1 MVKTMNRLLLALLA
15 PPLAVCRYGCAGC
28 CAAPIAVVWIAGII
42 AIIYGFM
49 GGPTQ
54 LEGISF
60 GTLGLG
66 VGMWLLSVIWATT
79 VIRGVAADN
88 ADPKCATNRST
99 VCRMVSSKDDDHD
112 PMSDI
117 KNLTN

>member
-1 MVKTMNRLLLALLA
+1 MKRFVLASIV

-28 CAAPIAVVWIAGII
+28 CAAPIAVVWLAGII

-49 GGPTQ
+49 GGPAD
-54 LEGISF
+54 LEGISW

-66 VGMWLLSVIWATT
+66 AVMWVLAAIWAAT
-79 VIRGVAADN
+79 VIRGVEDDK
-88 ADPKCATNRST
+88 ADPKCTGNRST
-99 VCRMVSSKDDDHD
+99 ICRMASPHDDEHD
-112 PMSDI
+112 PLSDI

>member
-1 MVKTMNRLLLALLA
+1 MNRFLLASLT

-28 CAAPIAVVWIAGII
+28 CAAPIGVVWLAGII

-49 GGPTQ
+49 GGPAQ
-54 LEGISF
+54 LETISW

-66 VGMWLLSVIWATT
+66 IGMWILAAIWAGT
-79 VIRGVAADN
+79 VIRGVDADN

-99 VCRMVSSKDDDHD
+99 VCRMVSPEDDDHD